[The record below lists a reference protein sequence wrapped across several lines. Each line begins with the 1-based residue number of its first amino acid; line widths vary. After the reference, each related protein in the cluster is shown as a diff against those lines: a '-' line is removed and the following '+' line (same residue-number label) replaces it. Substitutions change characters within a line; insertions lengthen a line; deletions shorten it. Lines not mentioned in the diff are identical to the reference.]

1 MRKWPLHVKILIGFA
16 LGVIA
21 GLVVNQYWTDAT
33 WQSLGV
39 GDARAYLAGATS
51 EANAAAG
58 WAAEGA
64 RLAGRLCKLAGD
76 LFVRVLAFV
85 SVPIVLFMLV
95 AAVAKLGDPRKLG
108 RMGGKTIVLFLF
120 TGFTSAFLGVAMSSL
135 VRPGDYVDNDVR
147 GQLPGAVVA
156 TATAEKPAQTA
167 EAKRAAELI
176 SQSQQLSGWQFA
188 VDLIP
193 RNPFAAIANAQ
204 MLQVVVTAILLGLG
218 LTLLPKAQSD
228 PVIAVFDGLGEAIL
242 KLVHVALYAAPVAVF
257 ALVATIVAGM
267 GMEIFQAL
275 VAFCLVVVAGL
286 AIILCVLYPLLT
298 TLLTR
303 RDNRVG
309 WGRFFWAFAPAQLV
323 AFSSSSSAATLPVTI
338 GCAKDRLGA
347 DEEVAGFVCS
357 LGVSF
362 NMDGTA
368 FYQAVSVTF
377 LAQLYGVDLGFAG
390 ALQVALMAA
399 VLSIGVPG
407 IPSGG
412 LVIMAAVLS
421 TIGVPPQ
428 GIAVILAVDRVLDM
442 CRTVIN
448 VSGDGMGTAIIAASE
463 GRLGPDPRL
472 AAKPL
477 N

>member
-1 MRKWPLHVKILIGFA
+1 MRRWPLHVKILVGFA
-16 LGVIA
+16 LGVVA
-21 GLVVNQYWTDAT
+21 GMLVNQFWTGHT
-33 WQSLGV
+33 WAYLGV
-39 GDARAYLAGATS
+39 NDPAGFMAGT
-51 EANAAAG
+51 ETPANAAATAMAHVARF
-58 WAAEGA
+58 AARA
-64 RLAGRLCKLAGD
+64 CSLAGD
-76 LFVRVLAFV
+76 LFVRALAFV

-95 AAVAKLGDPRKLG
+95 ACVAKLGDPRKLG
-108 RMGGKTIVLFLF
+108 RMGGKTIALFLF

-135 VRPGDYVDNDVR
+135 VRPGAFVDADVR
-147 GQLPGAVVA
+147 DKLPGLSTPAA
-156 TATAEKPAQTA
+156 TAPADARTRQIAEQA
-167 EAKRAAELI
+167 R
-176 SQSQQLSGWQFA
+176 QLSGWQFV

-204 MLQVVVTAILLGLG
+204 MLQIVVTAILLGLG
-218 LTLLPKAQSD
+218 LTLLPAAQAA
-228 PVIAVFDGLGEAIL
+228 PAIAVFDALGEAIL
-242 KLVHVALYAAPVAVF
+242 RLVQLALHAAPYCVF
-257 ALVATIVAGM
+257 ALIATIVAGL
-267 GMEIFQAL
+267 GLDIFHAL
-275 VAFCLVVVAGL
+275 VAFCLVVVGGL
-286 AIILCVLYPLLT
+286 AIILFLLYPALT
-298 TLLTR
+298 TLLTPR
-303 RDNRVG
+303 ANRVG

-347 DEEVAGFVCS
+347 DEEVASFVCS

-412 LVIMAAVLS
+412 LVIMAAVLG

-448 VSGDGMGTAIIAASE
+448 VSGDGMGTAIVAASE
-463 GRLGPDPRL
+463 GRLGPDRRG
-472 AAKPL
+472 ATARG
-477 N
+477 